1 MDKAVMAIG
10 TSTSKY
16 GLELRLYTTKDLKF
30 QELSK
35 PKCIDNVEEFYDK
48 LDELKQGSFSIMS
61 IPRKS
66 WGTRSLFNY
75 LYGIDSLANWTGLTD
90 RYGRM
95 VCYNRKRIYMD
106 LEERFN
112 KFICFDHNNF
122 CLPAPQISTN
132 INLSEVIHSFYLE
145 YINPCEYYDD
155 IHMLDYYEYFPISL
169 FYPRINLYDIEWYC
183 SFMKYHDNEA
193 ILSGCFIDDAF
204 ARYLDKL
211 ELSHIERMTID
222 FVSHYSKIICN
233 KIIPYRDDEHKNKPD
248 KNVHKSF
255 KKRK

>member
-16 GLELRLYTTKDLKF
+16 GLELRLYTEKDLEC

-35 PKCIDNVEEFYDK
+35 
-48 LDELKQGSFSIMS
+48 LKGVDSLEDLNKKFDDYMLL
-61 IPRKS
+61 IPTRKIEK
-66 WGTRSLFNY
+66 TRTLFNF

-112 KFICFDHNNF
+112 KFICFDHNEF
-122 CLPAPQISTN
+122 IYPEPQISTN
-132 INLSEVIHSFYLE
+132 INLSEVIYSFYLE

-155 IHMLDYYEYFPISL
+155 IYMPDYYEYFPISL

-183 SFMKYHDNEA
+183 GFMKYHDNEA

-204 ARYLDKL
+204 MRYLDKSD
-211 ELSHIERMTID
+211 LSHIERMTID
-222 FVSHYSKIICN
+222 FVNNYYSKIGCN
-233 KIIPYRDDEHKNKPD
+233 KIIPYRDDEYKTKPD